1 MQNSFSHSST
11 SISTRFNVKLISSRL
26 PCPVSETSPLHLE
39 LDNWTSPIL
48 SDICTFCVRGP
59 YNREHDILSAPNFP
73 QGRGWVTDSTGAVLL
88 VLVAGVEWGVGVLLP
103 RVRGLLG
110 SHINWLNVTQCG
122 KLPYQ
127 TVPVTIII
135 HTSCYP

>member
-1 MQNSFSHSST
+1 MKISFSHSST
-11 SISTRFNVKLISSRL
+11 SIEARFNVQLILSRL

-48 SDICTFCVRGP
+48 SDICTFCVSGP

-73 QGRGWVTDSTGAVLL
+73 QGRGWVTDSTGSVLL
-88 VLVAGVEWGVGVLLP
+88 VLVAGVEWGVALLP

-110 SHINWLNVTQCG
+110 SHINRLNVTQCG

-135 HTSCYP
+135 HTSCYLR